1 MSETKTTPTPSSSAS
16 TPPAAAPAPKTDT
29 MSKAETS
36 GSTTKTT
43 IQNGK
48 GDAPRNISPKFRRNY
63 DGIKWASGGKDRKE
77 GTKVVKV
84 YA

>member
-1 MSETKTTPTPSSSAS
+1 MSETKTCPTPSSCACAAPAAAS
-16 TPPAAAPAPKTDT
+16 TPKTET
-29 MSKAETS
+29 MSKTDSSTSSTTS
-36 GSTTKTT
+36 G

-63 DGIKWASGGKDRKE
+63 DGIKWSSGGKDRKE